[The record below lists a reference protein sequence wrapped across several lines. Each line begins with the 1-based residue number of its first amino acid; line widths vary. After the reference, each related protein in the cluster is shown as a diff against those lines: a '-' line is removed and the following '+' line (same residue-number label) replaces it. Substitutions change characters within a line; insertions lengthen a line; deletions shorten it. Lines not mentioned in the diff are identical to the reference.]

1 MLAMQLSCML
11 LMIILSQI
19 ISLECVSFFLE
30 KDCGKELEHK
40 KLCSSNSANNIKR
53 NDTTKFAMVLAF
65 LHDTYIEI
73 MTELPKVTQEHG
85 VTMKD
90 VVLQFHFFS
99 TATNPGPATI
109 GEFA

>member
-1 MLAMQLSCML
+1 LYKQAQ
-11 LMIILSQI
+11 IILYCAPCRASGY
-19 ISLECVSFFLE
+19 
-30 KDCGKELEHK
+30 CGKECQINAWLEHK

-65 LHDTYIEI
+65 LNDTYIEI

-99 TATNPGPATI
+99 NATNPGPATI

>member
-1 MLAMQLSCML
+1 L
-11 LMIILSQI
+11 LVLYKQAEIILY
-19 ISLECVSFFLE
+19 CARCRAPGY
-30 KDCGKELEHK
+30 CGKECQNNAWLEHK

-53 NDTTKFAMVLAF
+53 NDSTKFAMVLAF
-65 LHDTYIEI
+65 LNDTYIEI